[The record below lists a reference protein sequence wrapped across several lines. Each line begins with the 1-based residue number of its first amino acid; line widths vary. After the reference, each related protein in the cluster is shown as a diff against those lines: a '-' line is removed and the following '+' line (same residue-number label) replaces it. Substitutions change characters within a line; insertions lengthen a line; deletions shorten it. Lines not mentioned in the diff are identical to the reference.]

1 MASTYLSK
9 VQTTGTNRKIQ
20 TFSTWVKKCQNPSSD
35 NVLFSS
41 YYSADERL
49 TIFFDSSQEITVFN
63 RSGGSNTVT
72 LVTNRLFRDVSAWY
86 HIVVAL
92 DSTQAT
98 ASNRV
103 KIYVNGVQETSFATA
118 IYPSLNEDFRIGS
131 SAYTSY
137 LGVYAASS
145 GYFDGNMAHFN
156 SIDGTAYPA
165 STFGETDSLTGIW
178 KPITSPSVTYGT
190 NGFFLKFASSGSMGT
205 DSSGNSNNFTV
216 NGNLTQTQDT
226 PSNVFATLN
235 ALIPMRGTATYNNGN
250 TYFSSSYGDWDSA
263 LSTIGATQGKWY
275 FETKWGNPE
284 QLIIGCVD
292 VEKDP
297 EFLSAQGTVGFLG
310 YQGGIGYLGEASS
323 PRVIGNTGNNLYTGL
338 TSISSG
344 NIVGCAIDLD
354 NREMFVHINGTYTN
368 SGNPETRANPYDMS
382 TSINSGGTVL
392 MGVSSR
398 SGYPIETNFGN
409 GYFGTTAV
417 ASAGT
422 NASGIGI
429 FEYDVPTGYRALCTK
444 SINAQEYS

>member
-1 MASTYLSK
+1 MATTNLTRTPATAGNRNKWTWSSWVK
-9 VQTTGTNRKIQ
+9 RSTTGSASAI
-20 TFSTWVKKCQNPSSD
+20 FGV
-35 NVLFSS
+35 
-41 YYSADERL
+41 YYSSGAYQDNL
-49 TIFFDSSQEITVFN
+49 YFQSSGKLDWFVWNNNAYAGRIITDA
-63 RSGGSNTVT
+63 
-72 LVTNRLFRDVSAWY
+72 LFRDVSAWY
-86 HIVVAL
+86 HIVCVYDNTL
-92 DSTQAT
+92 AT
-98 ASNRV
+98 ATDRMKV
-103 KIYVNGVQETSFATA
+103 YVNGVRETS
-118 IYPSLNEDFRIGS
+118 LNNVTNPVQNSTLSNVNTTNPFKIGDD
-131 SAYTSY
+131 
-137 LGVYAASS
+137 GN
-145 GYFDGNMAHFN
+145 GNNDFDGSMAHVHF
-156 SIDGTAYPA
+156 IDGLAYQA

-190 NGFFLKFASSGSMGT
+190 NGFFLNFSNSGSMGT
-205 DSSGNSNNFTV
+205 DSSGEGNDFTV
-216 NGNLTQTQDT
+216 ASGTLTQTQDT
-226 PSNVFATLN
+226 PANVFATLN

-263 LSTIGATQGKWY
+263 LSTIGVTQGKWY

-310 YQGGIGYLGEASS
+310 YQGGIGYLGEAGS

-429 FEYDVPTGYRALCTK
+429 FEYDVPTGYTALSTK
-444 SINAQEYS
+444 GLNL